1 MTMALV
7 PSSTAAYILQSTKCV
22 DIQSESA
29 CKPAVMQVKEKVYP
43 LLDALLKRVTG
54 ATRTHIFDH
63 TLRNGRIK

>member
-1 MTMALV
+1 MPGLLV
-7 PSSTAAYILQSTKCV
+7 VT
-22 DIQSESA
+22 DIQSSGAHE
-29 CKPAVMQVKEKVYP
+29 CMVMQVRERVYP